1 MPVFGSVFV
10 VDWETFMFWKS
21 CCIATFYCPCLC
33 FERVVF
39 SLTLRHLCPC
49 LEAVFVVDCGKR
61 LCSGRVVVRVYF
73 V

>member
-1 MPVFGSVFV
+1 
-10 VDWETFMFWKS
+10 MFWKS

-49 LEAVFVVDCGKR
+49 LEAFLLLTVGNVYVLEELLLYVFTSFNFEACPCLK
-61 LCSGRVVVRVYF
+61 
-73 V
+73 